1 MILSN
6 LSENLD
12 FQYVMLHLLY
22 NSRQKKTLL
31 SEYIEIRFHAIRN
44 MIFVVVILYDNV
56 ILYAAIKN
64 L

>member
-6 LSENLD
+6 LPENLD